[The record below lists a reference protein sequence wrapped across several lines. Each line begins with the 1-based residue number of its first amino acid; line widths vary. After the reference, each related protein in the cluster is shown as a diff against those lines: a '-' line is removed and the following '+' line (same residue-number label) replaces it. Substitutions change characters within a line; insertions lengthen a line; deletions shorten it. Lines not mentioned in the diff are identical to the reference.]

1 MTIGI
6 MGAMHEEVALLKE
19 KMHIEATRI
28 IGGRE
33 YYQGELFDHKI
44 VLVLSKIGKVA
55 SAITATLLIEH
66 FDIDYVMF
74 MGVAGAGNPNVNV
87 GDVVVADF
95 LLQHDVD
102 VRPFYKPHEIA
113 VLNKALFETDKKLA
127 QRLLRATEHFLQHDL
142 NVDIESMSL
151 KKFSIKSPKTHF
163 ATIASG
169 DQFIQDVTL
178 LNDIHHRVKSAQD
191 VLLGCVEMEGAAVAQ
206 VCYELN
212 TPCVVVRTI
221 SDNANHS
228 AAIDFNAFLQEVA
241 SHYALGIIK
250 EFFRKLSKN

>member
-19 KMHIEATRI
+19 TMCIEKTSI
-28 IGGRE
+28 IGDRE
-33 YYQGELFDHKI
+33 YYQGELFGHQI

-55 SAITATLLIEH
+55 SAITATLLIDN
-66 FDIDYVMF
+66 FDIEYVLF

-102 VRPFYKPHEIA
+102 VRPFYKPHEVA
-113 VLNKALFETDKKLA
+113 VLNRALFETDEKLA
-127 QRLLRATEHFLQHDL
+127 KRLLSATENFLAHSL
-142 NVDIESMSL
+142 EGYVTKESLEKFNVAL
-151 KKFSIKSPKTHF
+151 PKAHF

-178 LNDIHHRVKSAQD
+178 LNDIHHRIRTVQD
-191 VLLGCVEMEGAAVAQ
+191 VLLGCVEMEGASVAQ
-206 VCYELN
+206 VCFELN
-212 TPCVVVRTI
+212 KPCVVVRTI

-228 AAIDFNAFLQEVA
+228 AAIDFNAFLKEVA

-250 EFFRKLSKN
+250 EFLIQ

>member
-1 MTIGI
+1 
-6 MGAMHEEVALLKE
+6 MGAMHDEVALLKD
-19 KMHIEATRI
+19 KMQIETMRT

-55 SAITATLLIEH
+55 SAITATLLIEN
-66 FDIDYVMF
+66 FDVDYVLF
-74 MGVAGAGNPNVNV
+74 MGVAGAGNPNVNI

-142 NVDIESMSL
+142 SAYVDLDSL
-151 KKFSIKSPKTHF
+151 KKFGIESPKTHF

-178 LNDIHHRVKSAQD
+178 LNDIHHRVRSVQD

-212 TPCVVVRTI
+212 KPCVVIRTI

-228 AAIDFNAFLQEVA
+228 AAIDFNAFLNEVA

-250 EFFRKLSKN
+250 EFLKQAK

>member
-1 MTIGI
+1 MIGI
-6 MGAMHEEVALLKE
+6 MGAMYEEVALLKDTMSI
-19 KMHIEATRI
+19 KNTSIL
-28 IGGRE
+28 GGRE
-33 YYQGELFDHKI
+33 YYQGTLFGQEI

-55 SAITATLLIEH
+55 ASITATLLIDN
-66 FDIDYVMF
+66 FDIEYVLF

-102 VRPFYKPHEIA
+102 VRPFYKPHEVAI
-113 VLNKALFETDKKLA
+113 LNKALFEADEKLAKKL
-127 QRLLRATEHFLQHDL
+127 LSATENFLEH
-142 NVDIESMSL
+142 SL
-151 KKFSIKSPKTHF
+151 ETYVTKNSLQKFNIALPKAHF

-178 LNDIHHRVKSAQD
+178 LNDIHHRVRTVQD

-206 VCYELN
+206 VCFELDK
-212 TPCVVVRTI
+212 PCVVVRTI

-228 AAIDFNAFLQEVA
+228 AAIDFNAFLKEVA
-241 SHYALGIIK
+241 SHYALGIVQA
-250 EFFRKLSKN
+250 FLTQ

>member
-1 MTIGI
+1 MAIGI
-6 MGAMHEEVALLKE
+6 MGAMHEEVALLKDNMRIE
-19 KMHIEATRI
+19 KISI

-33 YYQGELFDHKI
+33 YYQGQLFGKEI
-44 VLVLSKIGKVA
+44 VLALSKIGKVA
-55 SAITATLLIEH
+55 SAITATLLINN
-66 FDIDYVMF
+66 FDVDYILF

-102 VRPFYKPHEIA
+102 VRPFYKPHEVA
-113 VLNKALFETDKKLA
+113 VLNKALFETDEKLA
-127 QRLLRATEHFLQHDL
+127 QNLLSATENFMQ
-142 NVDIESMSL
+142 NSL
-151 KKFSIKSPKTHF
+151 KMYVNQSSLEKFNIALPKAHF

-178 LNDIHHRVKSAQD
+178 LNDIHHRVRSIQD

-206 VCYELN
+206 VCFELN
-212 TPCVVVRTI
+212 KPCVVVRTI

-228 AAIDFNAFLQEVA
+228 AAIDFNAFLTEVA

-250 EFFRKLSKN
+250 EFFV